1 MNITRTK
8 GGKRVLGNRYVEI
21 VPETKRSPGTYRDVG
36 LSVALKAEQR
46 KMAERKARREA
57 TRLGRVEDV

>member
-21 VPETKRSPGTYRDVG
+21 VPETKGSPGIYRDVG

-57 TRLGRVEDV
+57 ARLGRAENE